1 MKSFFKAYLQ
11 YTRTERMGI
20 VALLLILV
28 MLIIVKA
35 SMHLWVS
42 PQVDAAKEKE
52 LTAKWEQ
59 AKQKSNTLTTPQYAF
74 EPSATS
80 TTLFKFDPNT
90 IDAAGLKRL
99 GLKDKTISI
108 FLNWRSKGKVFRSKE
123 EFKKLYT
130 LTPQEYERLAPYID
144 IDNPKENSKQF
155 KLVNLNT
162 ADSVELVALPGI
174 GAKLAHR
181 ILEYR
186 KEIGRYTSADQ
197 LMEVY
202 RFPDS
207 TFRRLKQLIIVK

>member
-20 VALLLILV
+20 VALLLILIV
-28 MLIIVKA
+28 LIAVKA

-42 PQVDAAKEKE
+42 PQVDTTKEKE
-52 LTAKWEQ
+52 LAAKWEQ
-59 AKQKSNTLTTPQYAF
+59 AKKSGSTVTMPQHAF
-74 EPSATS
+74 EPPGTSA
-80 TTLFKFDPNT
+80 TLFKFDPNT
-90 IDAAGLKRL
+90 IDAAGLKKL

-108 FLNWRSKGKVFRSKE
+108 FLNWRSKGKVFHSKE

-130 LTPQEYERLAPYID
+130 LTPDEYERLVPYII
-144 IDNPKENSKQF
+144 IDNPKNIKQP

-162 ADSVELVALPGI
+162 ADSAELVALPGI

-202 RFPDS
+202 RFPDT
-207 TFRRLKQLIIVK
+207 TFRRLKQLITVK

>member
-28 MLIIVKA
+28 VLIAVKA

-52 LTAKWEQ
+52 LAAKWEQ
-59 AKQKSNTLTTPQYAF
+59 AKKSGHAVVTPQYTF
-74 EPSATS
+74 EPSGTS
-80 TTLFKFDPNT
+80 ATLFKFDPNT
-90 IDAAGLKRL
+90 VDAAGLKKL
-99 GLKDKTISI
+99 GLKDKTVSI

-130 LTPQEYERLAPYID
+130 LTPDEYERLAPYI
-144 IDNPKENSKQF
+144 IINNPKNIKQP

-162 ADSVELVALPGI
+162 ADSAELVALPGI

-186 KEIGRYTSADQ
+186 KEIGHYTSADQ

-207 TFRRLKQLIIVK
+207 TFRRLKQLITVK

>member
-20 VALLLILV
+20 VALLLILIV
-28 MLIIVKA
+28 LIAVKA
-35 SMHLWVS
+35 SMHLWVF
-42 PQVDAAKEKE
+42 PQIDTTKEKE
-52 LTAKWEQ
+52 LAAKWEQ
-59 AKQKSNTLTTPQYAF
+59 AKKSGNTVTMPQHAF
-74 EPSATS
+74 EPSGTS
-80 TTLFKFDPNT
+80 ATLFKFDPNT
-90 IDAAGLKRL
+90 IDAAGLKKL
-99 GLKDKTISI
+99 GLKDKTVSI
-108 FLNWRSKGKVFRSKE
+108 FLNWRSKGKVFHNKG

-130 LTPQEYERLAPYID
+130 LTPDEYERLAPYII
-144 IDNPKENSKQF
+144 IDNPKENIKQP

-162 ADSVELVALPGI
+162 ADSAELVALPGI

-186 KEIGRYTSADQ
+186 KEIGHYTSADQ

>member
-28 MLIIVKA
+28 VLIAVKA

-42 PQVDAAKEKE
+42 PQIDTMKEKE
-52 LTAKWEQ
+52 LAAKWEQ
-59 AKQKSNTLTTPQYAF
+59 AKKSGNTVTMPQHAF
-74 EPSATS
+74 EPSGTPA
-80 TTLFKFDPNT
+80 TLFKFDPNT
-90 IDAAGLKRL
+90 IDATGLKKL

-123 EFKKLYT
+123 DFKKLYT
-130 LTPQEYERLAPYID
+130 LTPQEYERLAPYIV
-144 IDNPKENSKQF
+144 IHNPKESSNQF
-155 KLVNLNT
+155 RLVNLNT
-162 ADSVELVALPGI
+162 ADSAELVALPGI

-202 RFPDS
+202 RFPDT